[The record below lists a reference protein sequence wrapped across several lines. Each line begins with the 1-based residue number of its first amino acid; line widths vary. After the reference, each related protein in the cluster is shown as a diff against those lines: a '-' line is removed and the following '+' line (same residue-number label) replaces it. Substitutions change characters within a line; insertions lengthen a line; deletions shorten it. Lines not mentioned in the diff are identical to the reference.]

1 MDGYASNILEDFQN
15 KESDNSL
22 LCHNIGIVVAL
33 KSIFLISGILLCSF
47 GVSASLVAETI
58 FTKVSTKMENTVHKV
73 VLANGLRLILVDRPE
88 SPTLAIYTKFL
99 VGAVDESPEIS
110 GTAHL
115 LEHMLFKGT
124 PNIGTIDY
132 SREKKYQDQI
142 EVWGSKLDQLRLEKR
157 NLKEKGV
164 IVPEPLNTQ
173 IAVFTKRLK
182 NLQRLQD
189 RYILKNEDS
198 YIYEQAGQT
207 GFNAYTSQD
216 VTNYQI
222 QLPANR
228 LEIWAKMES
237 DRLKNP
243 VLREYYTE
251 REVIIEERR
260 MRTENSGPALLR
272 ERFMAVAMES
282 HPYMRPVIGYPS
294 VIPFLDIFETK
305 NFFKKFYHPGNMVI
319 TIVGQQDFK
328 ATEKIVRKYFEPIP
342 IGPKRKESK
351 IIEIQS
357 EGRKELEVNFP
368 SGESVLYGW
377 RKPTIPHSDNAVFD
391 VLDAVLAKGEN
402 SRLYKRLVL
411 ETGLASAVSASN
423 GFPGERYSNLFI
435 ISIRNNQ
442 NADLEKIESIL
453 WEELD
458 AIQKNGVPE
467 EEIQKVKN
475 AAISEFFRYMD
486 SNSAL
491 ADVLGYYELLT
502 GDWRDLF
509 RIYGMMNSVDSKMIQ
524 SVVQKYL
531 TKDKITVGYLKDS
544 RSKVDG
550 SVEKGRK

>member
-1 MDGYASNILEDFQN
+1 
-15 KESDNSL
+15 
-22 LCHNIGIVVAL
+22 
-33 KSIFLISGILLCSF
+33 
-47 GVSASLVAETI
+47 
-58 FTKVSTKMENTVHKV
+58 MEKTVHKV
-73 VLANGLRLILVDRPE
+73 SLANGLRLILVDRPE

-124 PNIGTIDY
+124 PNIGTVDY

-142 EVWGSKLDQLRLEKR
+142 EVWGSKLDQLRLQKR
-157 NLKEKGV
+157 SLEEKGAS
-164 IVPEPLNTQ
+164 VPESLNTQ
-173 IAVFTKRLK
+173 IATFTKRLK
-182 NLQRLQD
+182 NLHRLQD
-189 RYILKNEDS
+189 PFILKNEDS

-222 QLPANR
+222 QLPSNR

-251 REVIIEERR
+251 REIIIEERR
-260 MRTENSGPALLR
+260 MRTENSGSALLR

-305 NFFKKFYHPGNMVI
+305 DFFKKNYHPGNMVI

-328 ATEKIVRKYFEPIP
+328 ETEKIVRKYFESIP
-342 IGPKRKESK
+342 VGPKRKESK
-351 IIEIQS
+351 ILEIQS
-357 EGRKELEVNFP
+357 PGRKELEVYFP
-368 SGESVLYGW
+368 SGESILYGW
-377 RKPTIPHSDNAVFD
+377 RKPTLPHSDNAVFD
-391 VLDAVLAKGEN
+391 VLDAILAKGEN

-411 ETGLASAVSASN
+411 ETGLASSVSASN

-442 NADLEKIESIL
+442 NADIKKIESIL

-458 AIQKNGVPE
+458 SILKNGVPE

-475 AAISEFFRYMD
+475 AAISDFFRYMD

-491 ADVLGYYELLT
+491 ADTIGYYELLT

-524 SVVQKYL
+524 AAIQKYL

-544 RSKVDG
+544 RTSVES
-550 SVEKGRK
+550 SVEKGI